1 MPFDEQVSSAFSA
14 VRPQLDVFRFGV
26 SSTLERAKAMLT
38 ADSGPSLAGAA
49 LGNFA
54 SGRIDPDRFAMI
66 SAGSAPLDSVGRTVV
81 ERAVEL
87 LEPLLAGGDAEF
99 VVDVKS
105 GTSPGAAVRA
115 RLTKLGSVFAAATLI
130 ELVRRRV
137 YDPTQ
142 RTLSFGGH
150 PFEKWNAGERRIAPP
165 LVVRLDG
172 ADIDAFEFAPLL
184 DGCVRLVLVVK
195 GQCAPAP
202 LARLISPGVF
212 IAQTSDPEV
221 LAKLTELDAPAIV
234 AVMNGSEARFVH
246 DPRGGAAIWQRMQV
260 STIPS
265 AIPRKS
271 IGSRSGWQ
279 QRDDLAHLE
288 ALSKQPLPLAPL
300 IDEASALDGNA
311 ITDPAERLAA
321 WLLDQSSF
329 SVIN

>member
-1 MPFDEQVSSAFSA
+1 MPFDEQVSSALSA
-14 VRPQLDVFRFGV
+14 VRPQLDVFRFAV

-38 ADSGPSLAGAA
+38 AHSGPSHAGAA

-54 SGRIDPDRFAMI
+54 TGRIDPDRFAMI
-66 SAGSAPLDSVGRTVV
+66 SAGSAPLDSIGRTVV
-81 ERAVEL
+81 ERAILL
-87 LEPLLAGGDAEF
+87 LEPQLAGGDGEF

-105 GTSPGAAVRA
+105 GTSPGNAIRA

-142 RTLSFGGH
+142 RVLSFGGH
-150 PFEKWNAGERRIAPP
+150 PFDRWNAGERKIAPP
-165 LVVRLDG
+165 LVIRLEG
-172 ADIDAFEFAPLL
+172 ADLDPFEIAPFL
-184 DGCVRLVLVVK
+184 DGCVRLVFKVD

-212 IAQTSDPEV
+212 VAQTSDTEV

-234 AVMNGSEARFVH
+234 AVMSGNEARFVH
-246 DPRGGAAIWQRMQV
+246 DPRGGTAPWQRLQV
-260 STIPS
+260 SNIPS
-265 AIPRKS
+265 SIPRKP
-271 IGSRSGWQ
+271 IGNRSAWQ
-279 QRDDLAHLE
+279 LREDLAHLE
-288 ALSKQPLPLAPL
+288 ALAKQPLPLAPL
-300 IDEASALDGNA
+300 IDETAVPAGNSG
-311 ITDPAERLAA
+311 DPAERLAA

>member
-1 MPFDEQVSSAFSA
+1 MPFDEQISSALSA
-14 VRPQLDVFRFGV
+14 VRPQLDVFRFAV

-38 ADSGPSLAGAA
+38 ADSGSSLAGAA

-99 VVDVKS
+99 VVNVKT
-105 GTSPGAAVRA
+105 GTSPGTAIRA

-137 YDPTQ
+137 YDPSQ
-142 RTLSFGGH
+142 RILSFGGH
-150 PFEKWNAGERRIAPP
+150 PFEKWNAGERKIAPP
-165 LVVRLDG
+165 LVVCLDG
-172 ADIDAFEFAPLL
+172 ADLDAFELAPLL
-184 DGCVRLVLVVK
+184 DGCVRLVLVLN
-195 GQCAPAP
+195 GHCAPAP

-212 IAQTSDPEV
+212 VAQASDAEV
-221 LAKLTELDAPAIV
+221 LAKLTELDAPSIV
-234 AVMNGSEARFVH
+234 AMMNGAEARFVH
-246 DPRGGAAIWQRMQV
+246 DPRGGAAIWQRLQV
-260 STIPS
+260 ASIPTV
-265 AIPRKS
+265 IPRKP

-288 ALSKQPLPLAPL
+288 ALSKQPLPPAPL
-300 IDEASALDGNA
+300 INESSALNGNA
-311 ITDPAERLAA
+311 TTDPAERLAD

-329 SVIN
+329 SLVN